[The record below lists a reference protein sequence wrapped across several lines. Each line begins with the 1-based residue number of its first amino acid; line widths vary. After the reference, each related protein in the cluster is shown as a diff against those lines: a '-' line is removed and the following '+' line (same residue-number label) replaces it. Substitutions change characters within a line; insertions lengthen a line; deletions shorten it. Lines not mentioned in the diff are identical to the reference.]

1 MIIPHFTRPF
11 HCDVLIY
18 DIPGSAWLHKCI
30 PESASYKV
38 LNIRHHRP
46 LFIDARFLASLFRH
60 YFNFSRQTPNRRFLS
75 YVFSILDTICP
86 RVILTFADNNIVL
99 GEYAKRSPDTLVVS
113 IQNAIRGTVDSIP
126 PNTKLPIYYSLG
138 QAEREVF
145 KEIGVTF
152 EEYLPVGS
160 VKLGLFLEGHRGCDF
175 LWNLSFCSHYRPE
188 LLEKDAGPLFQMIE
202 EAHRHL
208 FQLVCRYAAKRS
220 LSVAILSK
228 TREPELQILEEKYFS
243 SLCEGYPFTLIA
255 GNKLDREFA
264 TYDGA
269 FSSELIVNLCST
281 LGYEAFGAGRKVLFG
296 SGYRADLL
304 EDWGAVQYYERLP
317 SQVSLQNNTLVEFS
331 QKADALREMDSATY
345 KAITQDAATFYMTLP
360 QEQFPHDVIRK
371 RLASHL
377 AQDSLGM

>member
-1 MIIPHFTRPF
+1 MIIPHLTQPF
-11 HCDVLIY
+11 NCDVLIY
-18 DIPGSAWLHKCI
+18 DIPGSTWLHKCI

-38 LNIRHHRP
+38 FNIRHDRP
-46 LFIDARFLASLFRH
+46 LFIDARFLVSLIRH
-60 YFNFSRQTPNRRFLS
+60 YLNFSRQIPNRRFLS
-75 YVFSILDTICP
+75 YVFSILDTIRP

-99 GEYAKRSPDTLVVS
+99 GEYAKYSPDTLVVS

-126 PNTKLPIYYSLG
+126 PNTRLPIYYSLG
-138 QAEREVF
+138 HAEREVF

-160 VKLGLFLEGHRGCDF
+160 VKLGLFLEDRKQTDL

-188 LLEKDAGPLFQMIE
+188 LLNKDASPLFQLIE
-202 EAHRHL
+202 GAHRHL
-208 FQLVCRYAAKRS
+208 FQLACKYARKRG
-220 LSVAILSK
+220 LSMAVLSK
-228 TREPELQILEEKYFS
+228 TREAELQAMEEEYFS
-243 SLCEGYPFTLIA
+243 SLSDGYPFTLIS

-264 TYDGA
+264 TYEGA
-269 FSSELIVNLCST
+269 FTSELVVNLCST

-317 SQVSLQNNTLVEFS
+317 DQVSLQDDTLLEFS
-331 QKADALREMDSATY
+331 QKADALRTMDSAIY
-345 KAITQDAATFYMTLP
+345 KAITQDAATHYMTLP
-360 QEQFPHDVIRK
+360 HNQFPHDVIRE

-377 AQDSLGM
+377 AQD